1 MQLSAPF
8 YRLKRDARRLSRQ
21 RNIPLHEALDR
32 VATREG
38 YGSWS
43 LLAARHAAERPAEAL
58 LRRLAPGDLLLL
70 GARPGQGKTLMGLE
84 LAAEATRAGRQAILF
99 TLEDTLADVEDRL
112 DDLGARSM
120 LSSPLFRYDG
130 AEAICA
136 DYIVAAMRGAPP
148 GALAII
154 DYLQLLDRRRV
165 TPGLDAQVRALR
177 QAARDR
183 GHVLAVLSQIDRA
196 YEASGKPLPDIG
208 DLRLPNP
215 VDVSLFNKRCF
226 LHGGTIRF
234 EALH

>member
-1 MQLSAPF
+1 MQLSVPF

-21 RNIPLHEALDR
+21 QGMPLHEALDR

-43 LLAARHAAERPAEAL
+43 LLAARHAAERPAAAL

-84 LAAEATRAGRQAILF
+84 LAVEAARAGRQAILF
-99 TLEDTLADVEDRL
+99 TLEDTLGDVQNRL
-112 DDLGARSM
+112 DDFGARSM
-120 LSSPLFRYDG
+120 LANPLFRYDG

-136 DYIVAAMRGAPP
+136 DYIVAAMCDAPP

-165 TPGLDAQVRALR
+165 TPGLDTQVRVLR

-183 GHVLAVLSQIDRA
+183 GHILAVLSQIDRT

-226 LHGGTIRF
+226 LHRGTIRF

>member
-1 MQLSAPF
+1 MHLSVPF
-8 YRLKRDARRLSRQ
+8 YRLKRNARRLSRQ
-21 RNIPLHEALDR
+21 QGMPLHEALDR

-84 LAAEATRAGRQAILF
+84 LAVEAARAGRQASFF
-99 TLEDTLADVEDRL
+99 TLEDTLGDVQDRL
-112 DDLGARSM
+112 DDFGARSM
-120 LSSPLFRYDG
+120 LANPLFRYDG

-136 DYIVAAMRGAPP
+136 DYIVAAMCDAPP
-148 GALAII
+148 RALAII
-154 DYLQLLDRRRV
+154 DYLQLLDRQRV
-165 TPGLDAQVRALR
+165 TPGLDAQVRVLR

-183 GHVLAVLSQIDRA
+183 GHILAVLSQIDRT
-196 YEASGKPLPDIG
+196 YEASGKSLPDIG

-226 LHGGTIRF
+226 LHRGTLRF

>member
-1 MQLSAPF
+1 MQLSVPF

-21 RNIPLHEALDR
+21 QNMPLHEALDR
-32 VATREG
+32 AATREG

-58 LRRLAPGDLLLL
+58 LRRLTPGDLLLV

-84 LAAEATRAGRQAILF
+84 LAVEAARAGRQAIFF
-99 TLEDTLADVEDRL
+99 TLEDTLGDVQARL
-112 DDLGARSM
+112 DDFGARSM
-120 LSSPLFRYDG
+120 LANPLFRYDG

-136 DYIVAAMRGAPP
+136 DYIVAAMCGASP

-165 TPGLDAQVRALR
+165 APGLDAQVRALR
-177 QAARDR
+177 QAAQER
-183 GHVLAVLSQIDRA
+183 GHVLAILSQIDRS
-196 YEASGKPLPDIG
+196 YEASGKPLPDID

-226 LHGGTIRF
+226 LHRGTIRF